1 MRLKLALLGGPEVLV
16 TTDATSTVADI
27 ARHLVD
33 ADPRRVAAVVGDLGE
48 GGVTGAIAVTLRCT
62 APGETASRLLNP
74 LLAVHESPLRS
85 GCTVEVVSP
94 DDRRPGDAA
103 LLTPVASLR
112 VLGGPDA
119 GHELR
124 LVAGVNHI
132 GRDAAAQ
139 VRLNDPSV
147 SRRHASITVGE
158 NVVIADLNSST
169 GVRVD
174 GEHVE
179 RAIVTGSSTIRLG
192 DSTLRLVPLAVPGP
206 PRAREP
212 FVARLPTPPGVT
224 ADDTPFSRSPRLEPA
239 HEGLRVT
246 APALPTVPERP
257 RFPMIAVISPVIMG
271 AVLFVVTQQVMSLLF
286 IALSPL
292 IMLGTY
298 IDNRVQGRRRGRDD
312 RTRFDAAMDST
323 RGQLERA
330 REAEREA
337 RLGESPSTDQIR
349 EAVASRSPMLWTR
362 KPEHSTFLEVR
373 LGCGE
378 QPSRARVVLPNVNSS
393 KPDDWEAVAQLATD
407 FATID
412 EVPVVERF
420 DRAGTIGI
428 AGDSI
433 LADEAARGLL
443 LQLVGLHS
451 PADLVVTALASGASA
466 QRWSW
471 LTWLPHV
478 DSAYNPLGVTGLAAD
493 HSEGLL
499 LIAQLEELVASR
511 LASGAGPSSTVRSH
525 LADDGSQDA
534 HHGRPVD
541 HLPRLPA
548 VVVVATPEIPVD
560 RARLVSLAEQGPDVG
575 VFVLWI
581 ATSVA
586 ALPVACRTY
595 LEIDSASGRGTVGF
609 VRTGSAVPLSS
620 LELAD
625 AAQTDATARLLA
637 PLDDN
642 GAPVLDESDLP
653 HRVDF
658 VDLFDEAVAD
668 DPGAV
673 LLRWQKNDSIVSAW
687 SRGTRREPGGL
698 RGLVGQGPSDAFHL
712 DLRRHGPHALVGGTT
727 GSGKSEFLQTWLLGL
742 ATEYAP
748 DRVTFLLVDYK
759 GGAAFADCVSL
770 PHTVGLVTDLTK
782 PLVRRALTS
791 LRAEVTRREH
801 LLHAKGAKDLESLER
816 RGDPDAPP
824 SLLIVVDEFAA
835 LARDVPEFVDGVLDV
850 AQRGRSLGLH
860 LVLATQRPAGV
871 ISDNLRAN
879 TNLRLA
885 LRMADE
891 SDSQDVIGIPDAAL
905 FDPGTPGR
913 AAAKLGPGRVL
924 DFQTA
929 YLGGVSTTT
938 RRADVEVRELVFG
951 GGAEWIMPEQGRTSD
966 AGAARDIERLVA
978 TLSSA
983 ADRARLEVPRRPWLP
998 ELPAVVDLD
1007 ELPVAEAAGSTGSSG
1022 SSGLPG
1028 SSGSP
1033 GSPGSLVTL
1042 ALGDDPANQ
1051 SQRPCGLPLD
1061 ETGAVAVLGSATS
1074 GRTTVLRTLAVA
1086 VSRVAL
1092 EHPVRIYALDFSG
1105 GALSSL
1111 ESLPTVGSCIDG
1123 EDDERITRLFRD
1135 LARLIDERSALFAE
1149 ARASSLGEFRALT
1162 GQTPP
1167 RVILLLDGMDAFRTA
1182 YEFRSGSTV
1191 FDTFTKLVTT
1201 GRQVGLHFAI
1211 TADRLG
1217 AFPTSLQAHLA
1228 ERIVLRL
1235 TSESEYSIAGVPN
1248 DILVQ
1253 APPGRALWGG
1263 LEVQFATWGGTADP
1277 AEQASHVDRLATQLT
1292 DVTRTPPI
1300 QRLPRVVALASLPAT
1315 VDALPVLGLADD
1327 TLAPIGF
1334 PLEGLFVIS
1343 GPFASGRTTATT
1355 TVTRGVRASQPT
1367 WQAHLIATR
1376 PGPLGAVTEW
1386 TSRAEDP
1393 AAADS
1398 LATELAERFESPR
1411 TPDDLLAFVVVP
1423 GVGDLEGLP
1432 ADRAVARLLK
1442 AARRAGVVVVAETDT
1457 VTGAGAWQTH
1467 AELRSARAGL
1477 LLQPE
1482 EHDGSLL
1489 RAQLPRVTRAD
1500 FPVGRGF
1507 LVIDGR
1513 ATCVQVATTDV
1524 ELSTGVA

>member
-33 ADPRRVAAVVGDLGE
+33 ADPRRVASPSVSGRPVE
-48 GGVTGAIAVTLRCT
+48 GGVTLRCT

-85 GCTVEVVSP
+85 GCTVEIVSP

-119 GHELR
+119 GLELR
-124 LVAGVNHI
+124 LVGGVNHI
-132 GRDAAAQ
+132 GRDVAAQ
-139 VRLNDPSV
+139 VRLNDPTV
-147 SRRHASITVGE
+147 SRRHASIVVGE
-158 NVVIADLNSST
+158 NVVIADLNSTT

-174 GEHVE
+174 GERVE

-212 FVARLPTPPGVT
+212 LPARLPTPPGVT
-224 ADDTPFSRSPRLEPA
+224 SDDTPFSRSPRLEPA
-239 HEGLRVT
+239 YEGLRVT

-312 RTRFDAAMDST
+312 RARFEAAMNST

-349 EAVASRSPMLWTR
+349 DAVAARSALLWAR
-362 KPEHSTFLEVR
+362 KPEHSTFLEIR
-373 LGCGE
+373 LGCGS
-378 QPSRARVVLPNVNSS
+378 QPSRARVDLPSINSS
-393 KPDDWEAVAQLATD
+393 KPEDWEEVAGLAAE
-407 FATID
+407 FASVD
-412 EVPVVERF
+412 GVPVVERF

-451 PADLVVTALASGASA
+451 PADLVVTALASGSSA
-466 QRWSW
+466 DRWSW

-478 DSAYNPLGVTGLAAD
+478 DSAYNPLGVPGLAAD
-493 HSEGLL
+493 HAEGLL
-499 LIAQLEELVASR
+499 LIAQLEELVAGR
-511 LASGAGPSSTVRSH
+511 IASEAGRAATVRSH

-541 HLPRLPA
+541 HLPALPA

-575 VFVLWI
+575 VFVLWL
-581 ATSVA
+581 APSVA
-586 ALPVACRTY
+586 ALPIACRTY
-595 LEIDSASGRGTVGF
+595 LEIDAASGRGTVGF
-609 VRTGSAVPLSS
+609 VRTGSQVALSS

-625 AAQTDATARLLA
+625 AQQTDATARLLA
-637 PLDDN
+637 PLDDS

-658 VDLFDEAVAD
+658 VELFDEAVAD
-668 DPGAV
+668 DHAAV

-687 SRGTRREPGGL
+687 TPGTRREPGGL
-698 RGLVGQGPSDAFHL
+698 RALVGQGPSDSFHL

-816 RGDPDAPP
+816 RGDPESPP
-824 SLLIVVDEFAA
+824 SLIIVVDEFAA

-891 SDSQDVIGIPDAAL
+891 ADSQDVIGIADAAL

-983 ADRARLEVPRRPWLP
+983 ADQARLDVPRRPWLP
-998 ELPAVVDLD
+998 ELPAVVDLAD
-1007 ELPVAEAAGSTGSSG
+1007 LVSRADLAAAEGSV
-1022 SSGLPG
+1022 
-1028 SSGSP
+1028 
-1033 GSPGSLVTL
+1033 VTI
-1042 ALGDDPANQ
+1042 ALGDDPAHQ
-1051 SQRPCGLPLD
+1051 SQRPCALPLD
-1061 ETGAVAVLGSATS
+1061 ETGAVAVLGSATT

-1086 VSRVAL
+1086 VSRSAR
-1092 EHPVRIYALDFSG
+1092 EHPVRIYAVDFAG
-1105 GALSSL
+1105 GALASL

-1123 EDDERITRLFRD
+1123 DDDERISRLFRD
-1135 LARLIDERSALFAE
+1135 LSTLVDERATLFAE
-1149 ARASSLGEFRALT
+1149 ARASTLGEYRALT
-1162 GQTPP
+1162 GHDPS
-1167 RVILLLDGMDAFRTA
+1167 RVLVLVDGMDAFRAA
-1182 YEFRSGSTV
+1182 YEFRSGSAA
-1191 FDTFTKLVTT
+1191 FDTFTKLVAT
-1201 GRQVGLHFAI
+1201 GRQVGLHFVI
-1211 TADRLG
+1211 TADRIG

-1248 DILVQ
+1248 DVLTQ
-1253 APPGRALWGG
+1253 APPGRALWNG
-1263 LEVQFATWGGTADP
+1263 LEVQIATWGGTTDP
-1277 AEQASHVDRLATQLT
+1277 AEQAAHVDRLGALLT
-1292 DVTRTPPI
+1292 DVIPTPPV
-1300 QRLPRVVALASLPAT
+1300 QRLPRVIPLVSLPAT
-1315 VDALPVLGLADD
+1315 VGPHPVLGVADQ
-1327 TLAPIGF
+1327 TLAPIAF
-1334 PLEGLFVIS
+1334 PLESLFVVS

-1355 TVTRGVRASQPT
+1355 TITRGILSARPT

-1376 PGPLGAVTEW
+1376 PSPLGTVTDW

-1393 AAADS
+1393 AAAET
-1398 LATELAERFESPR
+1398 LATELAERLEAPR

-1442 AARRAGVVVVAETDT
+1442 AARRAGVVVIAETDT

-1507 LVIDGR
+1507 LVVDGR
-1513 ATCVQVATTDV
+1513 ATCVQVATAES